1 MQNYLQAGKSVSYFD
16 LAEQRRHR
24 YVSDRLQELSGY
36 YSNRMSYEE
45 VARLVERVT
54 GEAVLSDQTIWQIVR
69 DKAIEVSENLKEEV
83 EKISE
88 KGVELPRVNS

>member
-1 MQNYLQAGKSVSYFD
+1 M
-16 LAEQRRHR
+16 
-24 YVSDRLQELSGY
+24 SDRLQELSGY